1 MVSLS
6 ETVTAKVT
14 FAGGEPSARAAVSGR
29 RNLSVKLSSDA
40 AELPSHSHFV
50 TLANPRGAR
59 PPRGP
64 NHERLF
70 AIFLK
75 PGNMRAE
82 QINFRRVPVKRTGFV
97 AENDSH

>member
-6 ETVTAKVT
+6 ETVTTKVT
-14 FAGGEPSARAAVSGR
+14 FAGGESSARAAVSGR

-50 TLANPRGAR
+50 TLANPRG
-59 PPRGP
+59 P

-75 PGNMRAE
+75 PGNIRAE
-82 QINFRRVPVKRTGFV
+82 QINLRRVPVKRTGFV